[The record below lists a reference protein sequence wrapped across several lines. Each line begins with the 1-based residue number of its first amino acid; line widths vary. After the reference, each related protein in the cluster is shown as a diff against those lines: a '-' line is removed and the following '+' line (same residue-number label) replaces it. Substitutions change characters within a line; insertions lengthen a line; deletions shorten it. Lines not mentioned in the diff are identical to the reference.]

1 MSGVPALG
9 TDRCKLGMTVAMMF
23 MLTGGTAMVMNPTAA
38 AVLRLRDARLLG
50 TPFGV
55 AQGWNLPVVSHW
67 SAET

>member
-1 MSGVPALG
+1 
-9 TDRCKLGMTVAMMF
+9 
-23 MLTGGTAMVMNPTAA
+23 MVMNPTAA